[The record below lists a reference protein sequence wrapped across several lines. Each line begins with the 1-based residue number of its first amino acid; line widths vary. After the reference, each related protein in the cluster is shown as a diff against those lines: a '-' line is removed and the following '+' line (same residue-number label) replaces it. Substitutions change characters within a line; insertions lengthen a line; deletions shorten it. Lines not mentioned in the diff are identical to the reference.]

1 MSSDVSKTPPRPFRT
16 AAVLGAGV
24 MGAQIAAHLANAGLS
39 VQLLDIASDGPDRSA
54 AARKGLAMAKKLNP
68 NPFFTAD
75 RAELI
80 TPGNLD
86 DDLDRLGQVDWVIEA
101 VIERM
106 DIKQALMERL
116 EGVVRED
123 AVISTNT
130 SGLPIHKISAGR
142 SESFRGRFLGTHFF
156 NPPRYL
162 KLFEVIATPDTS
174 PEVLERVA
182 HFARLHLGKGVIQ
195 AKDTPNFI
203 GNRIGIYAAMQ
214 AIRQV
219 TEHDFSIEDVDVLT
233 GTLIGR
239 PRSATFRTADLVG
252 LDTLVHVAN
261 NLYEGVESDESRE
274 AFRPP
279 WLLLKLVEREALGAK
294 TKQGF
299 YKKQDGKILSM
310 DPQSMEYAPPSGK
323 RLEVDGIKKAGDLPA
338 RLRALYED
346 TGRMGEFF
354 RRTTLDLLAYSARR
368 LPEISDVVADVDGAL
383 RLGFGWRL
391 GPFQVWEALGFQ
403 LVLDEMRAQ
412 RLALPAWVD
421 EMERQGLDSFYRPA
435 QDALGSWNPEAAA
448 YTDRPLP
455 HDELDLVN
463 LRSTRDDIWSNEE
476 CGLVDLGDGVAL
488 FEFRSKMNTLGRQ
501 VLDGLFHAIET
512 VESGPWAGMVIGNS
526 AEHFS
531 VGANLAEMAV
541 AVMQGH
547 WSDID
552 AAIGTF
558 QQAGQRVRY
567 AAKPVLVATQGRVL
581 GGACEMTM
589 ACPYPV
595 CAAES
600 YVGLVEIGAGLIP
613 AGGGTMRM
621 AAWAAEQAAS
631 PAPEHVAPFLRKAFE
646 TVAKAQVATSAHEA
660 QELGFMSRAGTIVMN
675 ADRRLWVAKREV
687 LRLAEEGYRA
697 PAVRTA
703 IRVLGTPGRGPF
715 DVGVA
720 HLLQGGFVREHDAYV
735 AGRIAWV
742 ITGGDLPGAT
752 WLHEQQ
758 LLDLEREVF
767 LSLLGE
773 KATQKQIAELLT
785 RNQPKAAQIAAK
797 GLVSLTSVFRKKRT
811 PTPRS

>member
-1 MSSDVSKTPPRPFRT
+1 MTFNVPNSALRPFRT

-54 AARKGLAMAKKLNP
+54 AARKGLAAARKLNP

-86 DDLDRLGQVDWVIEA
+86 DDFARLADVDWVIEA
-101 VIERM
+101 VIERL
-106 DIKQALMERL
+106 DIKQSLMERL
-116 EGVVRED
+116 EAVVRDD

-130 SGLPIHKISAGR
+130 SGLPIHQVSEGR
-142 SESFRGRFLGTHFF
+142 SDSFRSRFLGTHFF

-162 KLFEVIATPDTS
+162 KLFEVIPTPDTDAG
-174 PEVLERVA
+174 VLERVNS
-182 HFARLHLGKGVIQ
+182 FARVHLGKGVVI

-214 AIRQV
+214 AMREV
-219 TEHDFSIEDVDVLT
+219 TEHDFSIEDVDLLT
-233 GTLIGR
+233 GTVIGR

-252 LDTLVHVAN
+252 LDTMVHVAN

-279 WLLLKLVEREALGAK
+279 WLLLKLAERGALGAK
-294 TKQGF
+294 TKHGF
-299 YKKQDGKILSM
+299 YKKEGGKILSI
-310 DPQSMEYAPPSGK
+310 DPESMEYSPPSGK
-323 RLEVDGIKKAGDLPA
+323 RVDVDAIKKAGDLPA
-338 RLRALYED
+338 RLRALYD
-346 TGRMGEFF
+346 DKGRMGDFF
-354 RRTTLDLLAYSARR
+354 RRTTLDLLAYTARR
-368 LPEISDVVADVDGAL
+368 VPEIADVVADVDGAL
-383 RLGFGWRL
+383 KLGFGWRL
-391 GPFQVWEALGFQ
+391 GPFETWEALGFQ
-403 LVLDEMRAQ
+403 RILDDMRSQRLVLPD
-412 RLALPAWVD
+412 WIS
-421 EMERQGLDSFYRPA
+421 EMEKAGVTTFYRSAPGVM
-435 QDALGSWNPEAAA
+435 GSWSPAA
-448 YTDRPLP
+448 TNFVDRQLP
-455 HDELDLVN
+455 HDEIDLSAV
-463 LRSTRDDIWSNEE
+463 RSERGEVWSNEE
-476 CGLVDLGDGVAL
+476 SALLDLGDGVLL
-488 FEFRSKMNTLGRQ
+488 FEFRSKMNSIGKR
-501 VLDGLFHAIET
+501 VVEGLNHAIET
-512 VESGPWAGMVIGNS
+512 VEDGPWAGLVIGNS

-531 VGANLAEMAV
+531 VGANLAEMAM

-547 WSDID
+547 WTELEQ
-552 AAIGTF
+552 AVGAF
-558 QQAGQRVRY
+558 QQMGQRIRY
-567 AAKPVLVATQGRVL
+567 AAKPVIVATQGRVL

-589 ACPYPV
+589 ACAHPV

-621 AAWAAEQAAS
+621 AAWAASQAAS
-631 PAPEHVAPFLRKAFE
+631 PAPEHVAPFLRRAFE

-660 QELGFMSRAGTIVMN
+660 QDLGFMSRAGTVVMN
-675 ADRRLWVAKREV
+675 GERRLWVAKREV

-697 PAVRTA
+697 PPVHAA

-720 HLLQGGFVREHDAYV
+720 HLLQGGYVREHDAFV

-742 ITGGDLPGAT
+742 ITGGDLPAAT

-785 RNQPKAAQIAAK
+785 RNQPKAAQMAAK
-797 GLVSLTSVFRKKRT
+797 GLVSLTNVFRKKRSSAR
-811 PTPRS
+811 P